1 MLDNSMAASREYEKK
16 YGAQCLHA
24 AELQRQLT
32 KTQNSQHVE
41 DRFHAQFAELQ
52 QQLVEVQ
59 TTLDRRIVIN
69 KELVRN
75 HNNRDNHNKQEN
87 HR

>member
-32 KTQNSQHVE
+32 NTQNSQQVE
-41 DRFHAQFAELQ
+41 DRFHVQFAE
-52 QQLVEVQ
+52 LVEVQ
-59 TTLDRRIVIN
+59 TTLDRRIVTN

-75 HNNRDNHNKQEN
+75 HNDRDNHNKQEN